1 MKTFAN
7 LLSSSILAAWI
18 GAIAVFSIQNIQ
30 NVSLQFLIWRSI
42 DLPVGV
48 LLAFCAGG
56 GIILGSFLPL
66 LWQKSRRSR
75 RRVSSY

>member
-1 MKTFAN
+1 MKVFIN
-7 LLSSSILAAWI
+7 LLNSLILAGWI

-42 DLPVGV
+42 NLPIGV

-56 GIILGSFLPL
+56 GIILGSLFPL
-66 LWQKSRRSR
+66 LWQRNKRSR
-75 RRVSSY
+75 RRVSY